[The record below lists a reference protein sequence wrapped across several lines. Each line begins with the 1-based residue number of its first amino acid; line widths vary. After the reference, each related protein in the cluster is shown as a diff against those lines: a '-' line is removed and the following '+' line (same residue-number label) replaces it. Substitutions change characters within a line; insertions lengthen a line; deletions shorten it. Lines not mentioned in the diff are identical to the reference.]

1 MKAGFMEKQIELVDI
16 LEELYEKLD
25 DPEALSEIEKEKI
38 LEKFWKYYQEKKR
51 HYYHEVT
58 HFIFEKESILE
69 GALGEQTDLFSSVIK
84 DLADLALQK
93 GELCTNTTNPKICIN
108 EPKLKCEKAKQKGCY
123 YYSISKSLNKLY
135 DHIQLEIARLGK
147 IRDAN
152 NSLKNELEKAQN
164 NLNNLDEKANELDN
178 NIIKIQERAKNTQK
192 EYITILGIFSA
203 VVLAFIGGM
212 IFSTS
217 VLQNIGNGSIFR
229 ILAAVLVIAFT
240 FLNMIYLLIRFI
252 TDINNYDGNFIK
264 YSEYMKWINKAI
276 LCMILIISIG
286 WLIDI
291 HRIAEFFQLWLYQ

>member
-1 MKAGFMEKQIELVDI
+1 M
-16 LEELYEKLD
+16 
-25 DPEALSEIEKEKI
+25 
-38 LEKFWKYYQEKKR
+38 
-51 HYYHEVT
+51 
-58 HFIFEKESILE
+58 
-69 GALGEQTDLFSSVIK
+69 
-84 DLADLALQK
+84 ADLALQK

-108 EPKLKCEKAKQKGCY
+108 EPKLKCEKAKQQGCY

-135 DHIQLEIARLGK
+135 GHIQLEIARLGK

-152 NSLKNELEKAQN
+152 NSLKNEFEKAQN
-164 NLNNLDEKANELDN
+164 NLSNLDKKANELDN

-229 ILAAVLVIAFT
+229 ILVAVLVIAFT
-240 FLNMIYLLIRFI
+240 FLNMIYLSTRFI
-252 TDINNYDGNFIK
+252 TDINNYDNNIIK
-264 YSEYMKWINKAI
+264 YSKYMKWINVAI
-276 LCMILIISIG
+276 LCTILIISIG

-291 HRIAEFFQLWLYQ
+291 HRIAELFQLQLYSTIFG